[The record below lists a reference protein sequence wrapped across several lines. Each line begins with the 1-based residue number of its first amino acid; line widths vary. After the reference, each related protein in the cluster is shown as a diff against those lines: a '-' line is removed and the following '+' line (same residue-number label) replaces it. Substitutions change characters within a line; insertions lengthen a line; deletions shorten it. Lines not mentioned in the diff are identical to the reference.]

1 MVKVFHKIASSPRRL
16 VSISI
21 ILDTYHLCYNI
32 ILELAW
38 SLYQFV

>member
-16 VSISI
+16 VSII
-21 ILDTYHLCYNI
+21 LLDTYHLCY